1 MTARKKFLSRTL
13 ALAALTALAGTAVA
27 NASPSRAHPEKHLV
41 GRVASVSATGFTING
56 KALTATSRQL
66 AGLANG
72 QCVEAK
78 ARLAQG
84 VLQLVRVKREDRC
97 APLTAATAIP
107 AATAPATAPVVS
119 DDPAN
124 HDVGDD
130 HGRLSGSDDPAQHDV
145 ADDDSAGRGGA
156 DDPANHDAG
165 DDHGRHG
172 SNHA

>member
-1 MTARKKFLSRTL
+1 MTARRKILSRAL
-13 ALAALTALAGTAVA
+13 ALAALTALSGASVA
-27 NASPSRAHPEKHLV
+27 NASPSRTPHEKHIV
-41 GRVASVSATGFTING
+41 GRVASISATGFTING

-66 AGLANG
+66 AGLVDG

-78 ARLAQG
+78 ARLSKG
-84 VLQLVRVKREDRC
+84 VLQVVRITREDRC
-97 APLTAATAIP
+97 APLTTPPAT
-107 AATAPATAPVVS
+107 TAPATTTVAS
-119 DDPAN
+119 DDPAL

-130 HGRLSGSDDPAQHDV
+130 HGNLGI
-145 ADDDSAGRGGA
+145 G

>member
-1 MTARKKFLSRTL
+1 MTRMKILSRTL

-56 KALTATSRQL
+56 KVLTASSRQL
-66 AGLANG
+66 AGLVNG

-78 ARLAQG
+78 ARLNQG
-84 VLQLVRVKREDRC
+84 VLQVVRIKREDRC
-97 APLTAATAIP
+97 APLTTATTTP
-107 AATAPATAPVVS
+107 AATAPGTTRVVS

-130 HGRLSGSDDPAQHDV
+130 HGQLGSSDDPAQHDV
-145 ADDDSAGRGGA
+145 ADDNSALRGGA